1 MNNLSQECI
10 DMIEKSWDLDQ
21 ETNPVPVNPYAY
33 IYGSKVALTNP
44 TIYQSA
50 GLMTVEEALRFA
62 EWKSSSSY
70 VYSKTKK
77 AWYIAH
83 DWEPKFIT
91 TTDLLTI
98 FRNQNKEK

>member
-10 DMIEKSWDLDQ
+10 EQILNTASQNGNVTRRYGFIEGAK
-21 ETNPVPVNPYAY
+21 A
-33 IYGSKVALTNP
+33 ALTNP

-62 EWKSSSSY
+62 EW
-70 VYSKTKK
+70 VYKNYSPTNGDCQTWTCD
-77 AWYIAH
+77 AM
-83 DWEPKFIT
+83 DGIT
-91 TTDLLTI
+91 LLTTQQILTI